1 MRRFSKSTSRRFWG
15 LLAVV
20 VGTLVIVL
28 PIHFLG
34 LAFFESGPIA
44 AFVIMVEVI
53 LGLVGLGIIGAGV
66 YSYRTG
72 NQRPAIAAI
81 AMICSLTIVFRVI
94 WYIEIQIYG
103 LVPIW
108 IWVSAGVL
116 ALTASLWLTYQFT
129 PPKEMISS

>member
-1 MRRFSKSTSRRFWG
+1 MRRFNKSSSGKSWS
-15 LLAVV
+15 LLAGV

-44 AFVIMVEVI
+44 FFAIMVEVV
-53 LGLVGLGIIGAGV
+53 LGLVGFGMTVAGV

-81 AMICSLTIVFRVI
+81 AMICSLTIVFWVI
-94 WYIEIQIYG
+94 WYIERQIYG

-108 IWVSAGVL
+108 IWVSTGL
-116 ALTASLWLTYQFT
+116 LTLTASLWLTCQFT
-129 PPKEMISS
+129 SPSETSSS

>member
-1 MRRFSKSTSRRFWG
+1 MRRISKSTSGTFWG

-20 VGTLVIVL
+20 VGILVIVL

-44 AFVIMVEVI
+44 AFVIMVEVV
-53 LGLVGLGIIGAGV
+53 LGLVGLGIAGTGI

-72 NQRPAIAAI
+72 NQSPAIAAI
-81 AMICSLTIVFRVI
+81 AMICSLTIVFRII
-94 WYIEIQIYG
+94 WYIEIHLYG

-108 IWVSAGVL
+108 LWVSIGL
-116 ALTASLWLTYQFT
+116 LTLTASLWLTYQFT
-129 PPKEMISS
+129 PPRETTSS